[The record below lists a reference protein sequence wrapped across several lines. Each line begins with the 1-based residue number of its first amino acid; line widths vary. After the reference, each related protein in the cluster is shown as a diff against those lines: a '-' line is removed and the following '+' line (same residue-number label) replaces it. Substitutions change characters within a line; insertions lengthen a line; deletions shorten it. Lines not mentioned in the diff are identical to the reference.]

1 MKSKNLFLI
10 LTVLFLYPSLC
21 FSSELVFEFTNPSF
35 GGNPLY
41 GSFYLEQAKMQNK
54 FKEDYDFE
62 SPSLLKEFENVLQ
75 SQIIYNL
82 ASRIVAQAFGEDE
95 GGSQIQ
101 PGTYLMG
108 KFEITVS
115 YVTGGIQLTVTDLST
130 GQTTQLVVPQ
140 FTGP

>member
-1 MKSKNLFLI
+1 
-10 LTVLFLYPSLC
+10 
-21 FSSELVFEFTNPSF
+21 
-35 GGNPLY
+35 
-41 GSFYLEQAKMQNK
+41 MQNK